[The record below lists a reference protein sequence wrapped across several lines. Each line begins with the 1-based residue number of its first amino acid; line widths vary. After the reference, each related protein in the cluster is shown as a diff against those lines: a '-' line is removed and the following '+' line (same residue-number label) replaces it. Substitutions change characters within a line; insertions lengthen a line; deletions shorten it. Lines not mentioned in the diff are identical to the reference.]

1 MEPKKITSKNI
12 MEDFVDSRMEELL
25 KNADCCYCEQCR
37 ADIRTYALN
46 NLPAKYVRSTSGNVY
61 VRFQSLE
68 PQLQTDITTAILNA
82 IQVVKKILIMKIR
95 IHNTIRSPLFE
106 TEGSVFCSNLHGLL
120 PRSAGNA
127 RFRVHAGI

>member
-25 KNADCCYCEQCR
+25 KNADCCCCEQCC

-82 IQVVKKILIMKIR
+82 IQVVKKNPHHENL
-95 IHNTIRSPLFE
+95 NT
-106 TEGSVFCSNLHGLL
+106 
-120 PRSAGNA
+120 
-127 RFRVHAGI
+127 